1 MERSRRVLRLWAGC
15 LLLSVLLGI
24 EGFTTH
30 IRSRNTRTS
39 AEGSVI
45 VRSIA
50 DAFTGN
56 VDSINSS
63 RAIGSIEDVGV
74 DQESK
79 AYVRRFWRN
88 LNPFKGRERI
98 PGTLILVRH
107 GDSVIRDELT
117 FTGWI
122 DVDLSEEGVLQV
134 KNAARLI
141 ASEGYTIDLVYTSR
155 LKRAIRSAWILM
167 QELNQIYKPVY
178 KSWRL
183 NERMYGA
190 LEGLSKPI
198 LSSELGEETVRRWRT
213 SLFARPPPMT
223 QDHKH
228 WHFNER
234 KYADLETDQIPTGE
248 SLNDTMVRTIPL
260 LNSRILPLIED
271 GQNVLICAHGN
282 SLRGIVKHIDN
293 LSSDQIQNV
302 KLPNGIPLVYKFER
316 EKNTGLLKPVR
327 ADNKASDVFI
337 SGEFLEKKKGKL
349 EEAIQILDAREAELR
364 VAINRQVESLTMS
377 VIDYANDSV
386 VPANSS
392 LRSTQLSGIK
402 PSVLPLPKSNRKS
415 SIQSPYIVITRHGKT
430 TNNILGQFTGWQ
442 DAPLSPQGKEEA
454 TEVRSTEFSS
464 SIVMEPFNLIYIRM
478 ILNSGREASESAWYG
493 V

>member
-1 MERSRRVLRLWAGC
+1 MRIFHPWPAGC
-15 LLLSVLLGI
+15 LVLSVLLGI
-24 EGFTTH
+24 EGFTSH
-30 IRSRNTRTS
+30 IRCSNFPACTK
-39 AEGSVI
+39 GSVL
-45 VRSIA
+45 VRSFA

-56 VDSINSS
+56 IDSINST
-63 RAIGSIEDVGV
+63 RTIGSIEDVGV

-79 AYVRRFWRN
+79 ASMRRFWRN
-88 LNPFKGRERI
+88 LNPFKGKERK

-122 DVDLSEEGVLQV
+122 DVDLSDEGVLQV

-223 QDHKH
+223 PDHKH

-234 KYADLETDQIPTGE
+234 KYADLEIDQIPTGE

-260 LNSRILPLIED
+260 LNSRILPLIEE

-293 LSSDQIQNV
+293 LNSEQIQNV

-316 EKNTGLLKPVR
+316 EKSTGLMKPIR
-327 ADNKASDVFI
+327 TGKKALNSI
-337 SGEFLEKKKGKL
+337 SGEFLEKTKGKL
-349 EEAIQILDAREAELR
+349 EEAIQNLDARETELR
-364 VAINRQVESLTMS
+364 DAIHRQVESLTMS
-377 VIDYANDSV
+377 VVDYANDSV

-392 LRSTQLSGIK
+392 LRSPQLSGIK
-402 PSVLPLPKSNRKS
+402 SSVLPQPKSSRKS

-442 DAPLSPQGKEEA
+442 DAALSPQGKQEA
-454 TEVRSTEFSS
+454 TEVRPRICFAHSHF
-464 SIVMEPFNLIYIRM
+464 MDD
-478 ILNSGREASESAWYG
+478 
-493 V
+493 